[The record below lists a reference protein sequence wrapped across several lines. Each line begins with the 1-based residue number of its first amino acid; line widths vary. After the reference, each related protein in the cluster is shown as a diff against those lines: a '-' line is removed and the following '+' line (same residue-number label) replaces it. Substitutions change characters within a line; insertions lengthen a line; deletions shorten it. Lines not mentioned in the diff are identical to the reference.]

1 MIRSRDLLELV
12 TGRRTRH
19 RIGAVAAAALAVG
32 ASPASAQYGADPP
45 LPPLPPLQTVA
56 PPPAPAPA
64 TPSTPSPPAPPPSD
78 VVAAVGGGDSAPAA
92 GTAGE
97 VEDTGVGSRTVD
109 VVSSERA
116 APVALGESSLPFTGA
131 ELALLAAIGAG
142 LLALGF
148 GLRRRT
154 GARMAKP

>member
-1 MIRSRDLLELV
+1 MIRSSDLLELV

-32 ASPASAQYGADPP
+32 ASPASAQYGTDTP

-56 PPPAPAPA
+56 PAPAPNA
-64 TPSTPSPPAPPPSD
+64 PAPPASG
-78 VVAAVGGGDSAPAA
+78 VADAVGSGDVAPAA

-97 VEDTGVGSRTVD
+97 VEDTGVGSRTVN
-109 VVSSERA
+109 VLSSERA
-116 APVALGESSLPFTGA
+116 APVALGDSSLPFTGA
-131 ELALLAAIGAG
+131 EIGLLAAIGAG

-148 GLRRRT
+148 GMRRRT

>member
-1 MIRSRDLLELV
+1 MRLCRRYLRCRPSR
-12 TGRRTRH
+12 RRPTAPTPAAPPA
-19 RIGAVAAAALAVG
+19 GGVADAVG
-32 ASPASAQYGADPP
+32 SGD
-45 LPPLPPLQTVA
+45 
-56 PPPAPAPA
+56 A
-64 TPSTPSPPAPPPSD
+64 T
-78 VVAAVGGGDSAPAA
+78 PAA

-131 ELALLAAIGAG
+131 EIGLLAAIGAG

-148 GLRRRT
+148 GMRRRT